1 MTSLIHTDK
10 FSFYTCAIISFLESR
25 VSTYVDNLE
34 PIFRCDANTLK
45 WLQETW
51 LPEEA
56 AHGRLMRSF
65 VESTWPDFDWEFGF
79 AEFSALY
86 LPRCATEKLRPSV
99 GLEAL
104 ARCVTEAQ
112 ATMIYRC
119 LASYTKDPDLKA
131 LLKRMS
137 ADEARHFRKFKD
149 LHLFH
154 QSAERNSLLARVRTL
169 LARSQLVRDE
179 DLALAFAPLN
189 GAWKCPPPFS
199 SWSYAAFLEATAQV
213 MKQHF
218 PFKEAQRML
227 LNPLRTSSLVWRVGS
242 AIIAKLVTRQFLRH
256 AFQD

>member
-1 MTSLIHTDK
+1 MTSLVHTDK

-34 PIFRCDANTLK
+34 PLFRCDAKTLT
-45 WLQETW
+45 WLHETW

-65 VESTWPDFDWEFGF
+65 VESTWP

-86 LPRCATEKLRPSV
+86 IPRCATEKLRPSV

-104 ARCVTEAQ
+104 ARCVTETQ
-112 ATMIYRC
+112 ATMVYRC
-119 LASYTKDPDLKA
+119 LASYTKDPDLKV

-149 LHLFH
+149 LHLLH
-154 QSAERNSLLARVRTL
+154 QSAERNSLLKRVRTL
-169 LARSQLVRDE
+169 LARSELVRDE

-199 SWSYAAFLEATAQV
+199 PWSYAAFLEATAQV

-227 LNPLRTSSLVWRVGS
+227 FTPLRTSSLVWRVGS
-242 AIIAKLVTRQFLRH
+242 AIIAKLVSRQFLRH
-256 AFQD
+256 AF